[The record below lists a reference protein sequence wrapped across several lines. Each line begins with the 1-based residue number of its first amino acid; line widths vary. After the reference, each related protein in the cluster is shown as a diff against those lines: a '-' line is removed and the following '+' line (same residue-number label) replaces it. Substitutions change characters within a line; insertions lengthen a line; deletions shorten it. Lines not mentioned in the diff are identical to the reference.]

1 MSLHCCAGDDEIAV
15 EEIVMN
21 GEVMYGGGGILDP
34 SQLCSIQI
42 TSQYEISRARN
53 ATRPEDVDAVFFFFS
68 IYFRFPTFHLFS
80 FTVSSLFL
88 LLFV

>member
-53 ATRPEDVDAVFFFFS
+53 ATRPEDVDAVFFLFYFFPLS
-68 IYFRFPTFHLFS
+68 YLPLFFLQSLLYF
-80 FTVSSLFL
+80 SSLC
-88 LLFV
+88 VN